1 MLSNGTIAL
10 LTDTS
15 VPGVSWESDN
25 FRVFDNDTVLDKATG
40 TLHKGQFINVIF
52 FKKVLDTDTLLCAKK
67 ISNPACL

>member
-25 FRVFDNDTVLDKATG
+25 FRVFDNNTVLDKATG
-40 TLHKGQFINVIF
+40 TLHKGQFVNVTF
-52 FKKVLDTDTLLCAKK
+52 F
-67 ISNPACL
+67 